1 MASKYLEIRGAKH
14 HNLKNLN
21 LKIPRDKF
29 VVITGVSGSGKSSL
43 AFDTIY
49 AEGQRR
55 YVESLSSYARQ
66 FLGQMEKPKVD
77 FIGGL
82 SPAIAIEQKTVSKN
96 PRSTVATVT
105 EVMDYLRLLYA
116 NVGTPH
122 CPNCGRE
129 VEAQTAEQIV
139 NQLLCFEPKTRFQIL
154 APVVRNRKGT
164 HQDSFTIAKSEGFV
178 RARVNGEVVSL
189 NDEIKLE
196 KKNKHSIEIIVD
208 RLVLPK
214 NPDNEFISRLTD
226 SVETALKTAEGL
238 LIIAK
243 DDNDILLSEHN
254 ACAHC
259 NLSFPELS
267 TQMFSFNS
275 PLGMCETC
283 HGLGTQMI
291 PDPKLIINDANLS
304 INDGA
309 LRYYGELKKK
319 EGWNVSAMESISKH
333 YGFSLDTPWKD
344 IPKKARDA
352 IFYGSGNER
361 IVFNH
366 RTKRG
371 RTRTSRKKL
380 YGLIYNIERRYRET
394 ASEMARSWYEGFM
407 LEQNCPSCQGGR
419 LNDAARA
426 VTVGGASLPELNSKS
441 IQELYNWINNLEDR
455 LEPYQNKIAEE
466 IIKEISE
473 RLQFMLNVGLHYLTL
488 NRKAGTLSGGE
499 GQRIRLASQ
508 IGSGLMGVLYIL
520 DEPSIGLHARDNL
533 ALIETLEKLRDM
545 GNTVI
550 VVEHDEETMLRSDY
564 ILDLG
569 PGAGVQGGQL
579 VAAGTPKQ
587 ILRNKKSLTG
597 QFLSAKRVITA
608 PNSQR
613 RLAQGWLELTGAE
626 LNNLQKIDVKF
637 PLSCLS
643 CVTGVSG
650 SGKSSLVTGTL
661 FPALAKKLS
670 STKKIA
676 GKHRSIKGIK
686 QVDKVI
692 HITQS
697 PIGRTPRSNPAT
709 YAGVFDAIRQVFT
722 MTPEAKK
729 RGYKAGRFSFNVKG
743 GRCEACGGHGQNRI
757 EMHFLADVWVTCKE
771 CKGKRYN
778 RETLSVKYKGKNIAD
793 VLDMDVQEALV
804 FFEKHPRIAKILQ
817 TLHDVGLDYI
827 KLGQSATTFS
837 GGEAQRI
844 KLAKELSKRDTGKT
858 IYILDEPTTGLH
870 FVDIQKLLEVLHRLV
885 EQGNTVIIIEHN
897 MDVIKTADWLIDL
910 GPEGGDGGGKIIAQ
924 GSPED
929 LIKVKNSYTAK
940 YLKKVLS

>member
-214 NPDNEFISRLTD
+214 KPDNEFISRLTD

-243 DDNDILLSEHN
+243 DDVDILLSEHN

-441 IQELYNWINNLEDR
+441 IQELHNWINNLEDR

-533 ALIETLEKLRDM
+533 ALIETLEKLRNM